1 MQDIKLVSIY
11 QCACAFTQKKMRS
24 LKQAENE
31 SEKELFFTATRR
43 SCKPIDLRLLTCC
56 V

>member
-11 QCACAFTQKKMRS
+11 QRACAYTPKRMRS

-43 SCKPIDLRLLTCC
+43 LCKHVDMCLLTRC